1 MQALPQN
8 GQAQVLHQDCK
19 VLNPISTP
27 RMLAANLWKSFSDPF
42 GSISQFNSGSAV
54 FDLNSDK
61 EILGGGVSGISYIRY
76 PQNINLSMDTLK
88 MTCFRYR
95 PPYGETLGTV
105 VPGQTGTGSI
115 GNIKRNSPFKER
127 IGTIEL
133 PMPGQIVD
141 STSAGWEV
149 DYMNDI
155 TMAVLLNTLEQ
166 MQRDMA
172 LLYWVVQL
180 QV

>member
-1 MQALPQN
+1 ME
-8 GQAQVLHQDCK
+8 V
-19 VLNPISTP
+19 
-27 RMLAANLWKSFSDPF
+27 FSDPF

-133 PMPGQIVD
+133 PMPGTD
-141 STSAGWEV
+141 CRFYFCGLGS
-149 DYMNDI
+149 
-155 TMAVLLNTLEQ
+155 
-166 MQRDMA
+166 
-172 LLYWVVQL
+172 
-180 QV
+180 